1 MAVYESGY
9 PSLIQGA
16 SQQVPDKRLDGQV
29 SNQLNMVSD
38 ALTGLRRRK
47 GFELLRF
54 LENSDDARF
63 WWFSISGASYLIAHN
78 YSTGSIGVYSDK
90 GILVGSIQN
99 DYLIGAYQDFQ
110 YTSVSGLGA
119 VLNTQVLPKMQTIQE
134 RKYLE
139 GFVDVVTGEVE
150 YDSAAFG
157 RLRVETK
164 SHA

>member
-54 LENSDDARF
+54 LENSMMLG
-63 WWFSISGASYLIAHN
+63 SG
-78 YSTGSIGVYSDK
+78 G
-90 GILVGSIQN
+90 
-99 DYLIGAYQDFQ
+99 
-110 YTSVSGLGA
+110 SVS
-119 VLNTQVLPKMQTIQE
+119 QVHHI
-134 RKYLE
+134 
-139 GFVDVVTGEVE
+139 
-150 YDSAAFG
+150 
-157 RLRVETK
+157 
-164 SHA
+164 

>member
-54 LENSDDARF
+54 LPCTA
-63 WWFSISGASYLIAHN
+63 SGCSR
-78 YSTGSIGVYSDK
+78 
-90 GILVGSIQN
+90 Q
-99 DYLIGAYQDFQ
+99 
-110 YTSVSGLGA
+110 
-119 VLNTQVLPKMQTIQE
+119 
-134 RKYLE
+134 
-139 GFVDVVTGEVE
+139 
-150 YDSAAFG
+150 
-157 RLRVETK
+157 RLSR
-164 SHA
+164 